1 MYGRE
6 RLILADLFER
16 LRDWL
21 EAHASWKSICVVVL
35 AVAVCAFF
43 GGTLYQG
50 WQKEDPGL
58 TLVDE
63 APSAND
69 ETAATDAHADNGK
82 EVVVHVVGE
91 VTAAGVYT
99 LPAGARI
106 DDAVRAAGATAT
118 ADLSQ
123 LNLAQKL
130 TDGQKITVPSVNNQA
145 SAPAPAASEAT
156 ETTANGP
163 ASPVNINTATAE
175 QLQELP
181 NIGEVRAKAIIAYRE
196 ANGGFQAVED
206 LKKVN
211 GIGEKTFADM
221 APFVTV

>member
-1 MYGRE
+1 MVMAEFFDR
-6 RLILADLFER
+6 I
-16 LRDWL
+16 RDWL
-21 EAHASWKSICVVVL
+21 ESHMSWKTICVVLL

-43 GGTLYQG
+43 GGTLYQN
-50 WQKEDPGL
+50 WQKDEPGL
-58 TLVDE
+58 TLVEE
-63 APSAND
+63 APAED
-69 ETAATDAHADNGK
+69 TDASSETTADADGGK
-82 EVVVHVVGE
+82 DVVVHVVGE
-91 VTAAGVYT
+91 VNAAGVYT
-99 LPAGARI
+99 LPAGSRI

-130 TDGQKITVPSVNNQA
+130 SDGQKITVPSVNDKA
-145 SAPAPAASEAT
+145 PTAAPATTDASDTAAAG
-156 ETTANGP
+156 GP

-175 QLQELP
+175 QLEELP

-196 ANGGFQAVED
+196 SNGGFQAVED